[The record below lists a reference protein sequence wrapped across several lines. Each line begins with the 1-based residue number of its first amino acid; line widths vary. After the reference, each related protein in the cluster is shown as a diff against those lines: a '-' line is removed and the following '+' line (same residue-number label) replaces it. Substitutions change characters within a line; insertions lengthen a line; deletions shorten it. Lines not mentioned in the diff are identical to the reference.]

1 MTSPHFQLNG
11 KIVRSPKAEHTHLQS
26 ISLYA
31 HDDDDLKFKSL
42 RLNEHQ
48 ELVVNSNPIKV
59 KIISQ
64 DATIPS
70 LAIYETLSQELTQAV
85 KLSILLTAPTWSDLS
100 KLEMT
105 LLISNDNEDFHL
117 LHNTLYTVKSSDKS
131 KQLFVENYKFKYFKV
146 RIVNTDLTEEA
157 IKSLSYCY

>member
-1 MTSPHFQLNG
+1 MSDPIFQLNS
-11 KIVRSPKAEHTHLQS
+11 KVVRSAKLEHRELQS
-26 ISLYA
+26 IALYA
-31 HDDDDLKFKSL
+31 HDDEDSKFKSL
-42 RLNEHQ
+42 RVNEHE

-64 DATIPS
+64 DAVIPS

-85 KLSILLTAPTWSDLS
+85 KLSILLTAPTWTDLS

-105 LLISNDNEDFHL
+105 ILISNDNEDFHL
-117 LHNTLYTVKSSDKS
+117 LHNTLYTVKSADKS
-131 KQLFVENYKFKYFKV
+131 KQLFVEDYKFKYFKV
-146 RIVNTDLTEEA
+146 RIINTDLTEEA